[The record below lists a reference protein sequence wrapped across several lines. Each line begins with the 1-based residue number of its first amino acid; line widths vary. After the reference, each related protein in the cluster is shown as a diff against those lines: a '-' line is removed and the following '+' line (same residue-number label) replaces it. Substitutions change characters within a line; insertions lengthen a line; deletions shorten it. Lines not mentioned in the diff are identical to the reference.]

1 MIKTEV
7 WNINFQAENQH
18 LISHVAAVYKY
29 PERNVQFGWR
39 GDFSVHNSAIC
50 MKSENSREFG
60 QDYNITGQFVPHYT
74 SPTVTLDLAW
84 NPLYFIILA
93 PKVTCNRKW
102 IVTRHS
108 WWFPPRNISNQEQIV
123 LERSEI
129 GNYTKWT
136 WNVYCDEIYQGK
148 NLLHLKNANYLLGFP
163 FPIIIKIVPL

>member
-1 MIKTEV
+1 MKTEV
-7 WNINFQAENQH
+7 WNINFHKENHH

-84 NPLYFIILA
+84 NPLYFIILT
-93 PKVTCNRKW
+93 PKVTSTRKW
-102 IVTRHS
+102 TITCQLLLND
-108 WWFPPRNISNQEQIV
+108 WMNQLGMFTVMKYIKEKFFCAKKMQIIY
-123 LERSEI
+123 LDFLSL
-129 GNYTKWT
+129 
-136 WNVYCDEIYQGK
+136 WNVA
-148 NLLHLKNANYLLGFP
+148 L
-163 FPIIIKIVPL
+163 